1 MAGKPK
7 PPEEESGEGAPLW
20 IISFADMI
28 SLLMAFFVMLTTFS
42 GFGPKESAK
51 LRKVITAAL
60 APNYYGG
67 WFSNPSRGAM
77 GRQMVATGQ
86 AEKGSEKPT
95 LEEAAGSGS
104 LAESLSKDFRSHK
117 VFLIES
123 KKAFWANGTSLS
135 KEGQDFLN
143 NLSLLINRDSG
154 RISVSETGTGNN
166 PDIGILRA
174 NAAAEYLSSKG
185 VAKNRCGIT
194 TTTMMPQTNSLS
206 QRMLEIVLLE

>member
-7 PPEEESGEGAPLW
+7 PQEESGEGAPLW

-51 LRKVITAAL
+51 LRKVITSAL

-67 WFSNPSRGAM
+67 WFQNPSRGGM

-86 AEKGSEKPT
+86 SEKGSEKPT

-104 LAESLSKDFRSHK
+104 LAETLTKDFKSHK

-135 KEGQDFLN
+135 TEGQDFLN
-143 NLSLLINRDSG
+143 NLGLLISRATG
-154 RISVSETGTGNN
+154 RIAVSETGPGNN
-166 PDIGILRA
+166 PDGGIIRA
-174 NAAAEYLSSKG
+174 IAVIEYLSSKG
-185 VAKNRCGIT
+185 IDKSRCGIAT
-194 TTTMMPQTNSLS
+194 TATTPQTNSS
-206 QRMLEIVLLE
+206 PQRMLEIVLLE